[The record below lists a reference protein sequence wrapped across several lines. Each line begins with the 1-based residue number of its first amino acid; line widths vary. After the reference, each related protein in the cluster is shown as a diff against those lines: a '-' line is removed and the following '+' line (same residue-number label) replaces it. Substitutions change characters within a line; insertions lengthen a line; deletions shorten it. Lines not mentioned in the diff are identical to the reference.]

1 MIIKL
6 LKVLKDKFN
15 VQKCILLGED
25 TAVAPKFGEV
35 VVVVVDD
42 GDPTPVEAK
51 AAEAAAA

>member
-6 LKVLKDKFN
+6 LKVLEDKFN